1 MQGLKS
7 KRSSRERPPRREASE
22 TTSSL
27 KPLPEDFVLRSSP
40 WVDFSLTSFWMEDR
54 VGNFLN
60 LGVQVGGYFFDR
72 LRVSARM
79 VTPLEDVTD
88 GYSNYSYYGSGELR
102 RVDSRQMS
110 VLYGASVGLLI
121 TSSKSFA
128 FGPSL
133 GLLHTDVNAYGSAV
147 LLTLPFEW
155 TTRKNLRVGF
165 ELSLGHAFSGSVR
178 QQCRSSTSPV
188 TDCGSSDLDRPGG
201 TAVLFQYYMGW
212 SLGHL

>member
-1 MQGLKS
+1 MERLKPR
-7 KRSSRERPPRREASE
+7 RSSREARDTNA
-22 TTSSL
+22 SL

-72 LRVSARM
+72 LRVSARL

-88 GYSNYSYYGSGELR
+88 GYSNYSGDYGTNANGQLV

-110 VLYGASVGLLI
+110 VLYGASFGLLI
-121 TSSKSFA
+121 TNSKSFA

-165 ELSLGHAFSGSVR
+165 EISLGHAFGGSVTR
-178 QQCRSSTSPV
+178 KCRTSTSPV
-188 TDCGSSDLDRPGG
+188 MDCGGDNLDRPGG
-201 TAVLFQYYMGW
+201 TAFLLQYYMGW